1 MWVFGPLRLLEIQRL
16 KDKFW
21 NYAFYKFC
29 FLFGVLGLENL
40 NELVLWISWFSIL
53 ALILIF
59 CQLAKDRFELVKIST
74 SSPSIVRSSFSC
86 RSPHRFVV
94 NRSSKCSVYSFPYAS
109 YVSFSSSFVLP
120 LVCRTVVYRSFSSC
134 SRRFCC

>member
-1 MWVFGPLRLLEIQRL
+1 MSLLGKQIQMWIFGELRLVEIQRL

-53 ALILIF
+53 AFILIF
-59 CQLAKDRFELVKIST
+59 CQLAKDRFELVKKHFSFAFFYSIS
-74 SSPSIVRSSFSC
+74 S
-86 RSPHRFVV
+86 
-94 NRSSKCSVYSFPYAS
+94 
-109 YVSFSSSFVLP
+109 
-120 LVCRTVVYRSFSSC
+120 
-134 SRRFCC
+134 